1 MHILELEIKSF
12 VNEILK
18 LITKTDNTLRSDD
31 KFARHMISPGTCTI
45 HLAYFGLL
53 VLLLSLLSTSYL
65 LGKFPFHTL
74 ASLC

>member
-1 MHILELEIKSF
+1 MHILELEIKSY

-18 LITKTDNTLRSDD
+18 LITKTDNILRSDD
-31 KFARHMISPGTCTI
+31 KFARHMISLGTCTI
-45 HLAYFGLL
+45 HLAYFSLL
-53 VLLLSLLSTSYL
+53 VLLLSLLSASYF

>member
-18 LITKTDNTLRSDD
+18 LITKTDNILRSDD
-31 KFARHMISPGTCTI
+31 KFARQMISPGTCTI

-53 VLLLSLLSTSYL
+53 FCFSASYL